1 MGKAGRMWQSRQD
14 TECGDIVGRAW
25 KAEKEQA
32 RNGRWAMAKVYIGA
46 WFEFYCTMTINKTDG
61 TGKVLLER
69 WMWKISDVQ
78 SSHYG
83 PFKSNKCIKNNKK
96 GIK

>member
-1 MGKAGRMWQSRQD
+1 MEGQEKKRTGKEWK
-14 TECGDIVGRAW
+14 VG
-25 KAEKEQA
+25 
-32 RNGRWAMAKVYIGA
+32 NGKSIGA
-46 WFEFYCTMTINKTDG
+46 WFKVYCTMTINKTDG
-61 TGKVLLER
+61 TEKVLLER

-83 PFKSNKCIKNNKK
+83 PFKSNKCIKNSKK